1 MNFELKRKKFGRG
14 IPNDILI
21 DIRGVA
27 VLAVIKELPLVHI
40 SYAYYLSLN
49 HTFANCVLMLNDLGE
64 QSNFRKANKRTIG
77 A

>member
-27 VLAVIKELPLVHI
+27 VLAVIKELPLLFI
-40 SYAYYLSLN
+40 LSN
-49 HTFANCVLMLNDLGE
+49 E
-64 QSNFRKANKRTIG
+64 RTLKNNSLQE
-77 A
+77 ASS